1 MSGHSK
7 WSKVKH
13 QKAVEDAKKGER
25 FSKIAKEIAIAAKD
39 NPDAQANP
47 ALKAVVEKA
56 RSINMPKENIERAID
71 RAKRGSAGEGEAFL
85 LEAYARN
92 GEALMVKGF
101 TDNKNR
107 ALSEVRHILLQYG
120 AKLVGPGGVS
130 WNFEGALPKATKP
143 ASKEITSLIKALEAH
158 PDVIKVLTDAV

>member
-13 QKAVEDAKKGER
+13 QKAVEDLKKGER
-25 FSKIAKEIAIAAKD
+25 FSKLAKEITIAAKD
-39 NPDAQANP
+39 NPDVEANP
-47 ALKAVVEKA
+47 TLKSIVEKA
-56 RSINMPKENIERAID
+56 RSENMPKENIERAIE
-71 RAKRGSAGEGEAFL
+71 RAKGGGAREGEVFL

-92 GEALMVKGF
+92 GEGLIIKGF

-107 ALSEVRHILLQYG
+107 ALPEVRHILSQHG

-130 WNFEGALPKATKP
+130 WNFEGDTPRVTKP
-143 ASKEITSLIKALEAH
+143 ASKELKSLINALEAY
-158 PDVIKVLTDAV
+158 PDVVRVLTDAT